1 MLNFIKQHKKAQH
14 STERP
19 MNWALLLFFFF
30 IVLYNFTCK
39 LRRCLR
45 EPGEQL
51 RLYSYVKTLFSSF
64 FIFILSAF
72 VCLSHSR
79 LSLDAF
85 FGSVLDSP
93 RKTSSSRHLTRR
105 REMMFPSHTNLLRQ
119 RSREWPNYYHFVREL
134 IKENWR
140 LMVLVMENFNLPF
153 DGENFSERRTFPACP
168 RILLSQKEI

>member
-1 MLNFIKQHKKAQH
+1 
-14 STERP
+14 

-51 RLYSYVKTLFSSF
+51 RLYSYVKTLFFVFLYIYFISFRVFFSFSSF
-64 FIFILSAF
+64 AG
-72 VCLSHSR
+72 R
-79 LSLDAF
+79 F

-105 REMMFPSHTNLLRQ
+105 REMMFPSRTNLLRQ

-140 LMVLVMENFNLPF
+140 LMGLVMENFNLSV